1 MLEGVFWIG
10 VGFAISLLAWT
21 SGLGSFHEPGQGF
34 VAFVSGIFLC
44 SIGTIMVISEAFSK
58 SQLKSRSDIL
68 HAFRGIPWTRL
79 TFSIGLILGYLFV
92 LNSLGYILST
102 FLLMY
107 GMFYDWEKKSW
118 FSSLLFSIVT
128 AGSSYLVFEVWLQ
141 CQLPR
146 GIFPW
151 R

>member
-1 MLEGVFWIG
+1 MV
-10 VGFAISLLAWT
+10 VGFAVSLLAWT
-21 SGLGSFHEPGQGF
+21 SGLGSLHEPGQGL

-44 SIGTIMVISEAFSK
+44 GIGTVMVIAEAFSK
-58 SQLKSRSDIL
+58 GQPESRAGIL
-68 HAFRGIPWTRL
+68 HAFRGIPWPRL
-79 TFSIGLILGYLFV
+79 IFTIGLIVGYLLV
-92 LNSLGYILST
+92 LNILGYILST
-102 FLLMY
+102 LLLMY